1 MCCCSSFLTKT
12 RTQFSKTSCCSF
24 FQFLAAY
31 FQALPIWL
39 MESLRS
45 KCKTLIINSLN
56 CFGYSKSGRSSV
68 VEVDEPSKGL
78 KIQGKVV
85 KKGCGSSDDFWSTGT
100 CDMDHNITIRSQS
113 LNPPFDPPCSTSNS
127 TEFVNHGLALWNQTR
142 QQWRECRTS
151 QQCRVLEPAISWN
164 STYDSLL
171 STNKPF
177 PRPIPLQD
185 MVHFL
190 VDVWEEEGLYI

>member
-1 MCCCSSFLTKT
+1 
-12 RTQFSKTSCCSF
+12 
-24 FQFLAAY
+24 
-31 FQALPIWL
+31 